1 LTVAFAFGMPLG
13 TVVGDY
19 FSWRAA
25 FVLMGVLGT
34 VALLGI
40 SAFLPALE
48 NPPLVSLCERLGVVE
63 KPAIFVTLSLTATGL
78 RCGLVMFTYIGALL
92 CNLTGFGEIGVSV
105 MLFFFGIAG
114 VAGNALGGY
123 DAGRWGYWRSLA
135 TILRHSHPLPARLLA
150 SDARSRLAAHCRQFR
165 SGVGRQERGRWALMP
180 FQQYRPIDL
189 APRIQNVVLSANAS
203 SIYLG
208 LGIGAGLC
216 YFAILYGS
224 LTSLSWVATL

>member
-1 LTVAFAFGMPLG
+1 VRL
-13 TVVGDY
+13 VV
-19 FSWRAA
+19 
-25 FVLMGVLGT
+25 
-34 VALLGI
+34 
-40 SAFLPALE
+40 
-48 NPPLVSLCERLGVVE
+48 
-63 KPAIFVTLSLTATGL
+63 
-78 RCGLVMFTYIGALL
+78 FTYIGALL
-92 CNLTGFGEIGVSV
+92 RELTGFGEIGVSV

-123 DAGRWGYWRSLA
+123 DAGRWGYWRILA
-135 TILRHSHPLPARLLA
+135 TILRHSHPLPVRLLA
-150 SDARSRLAAHCRQFR
+150 SDARSRLTALPPVPEWRWSPGA
-165 SGVGRQERGRWALMP
+165 VGRQERDRWALMP

-208 LGIGAGLC
+208 QGIGAGLC